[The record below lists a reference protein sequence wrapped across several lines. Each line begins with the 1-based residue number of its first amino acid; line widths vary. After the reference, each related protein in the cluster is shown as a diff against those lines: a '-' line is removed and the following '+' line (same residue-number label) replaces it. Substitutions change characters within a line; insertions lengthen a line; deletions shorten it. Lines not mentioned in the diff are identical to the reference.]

1 MPTNRTN
8 LKNYFQ
14 KGDKPS
20 ALQFAE
26 LIDGNLNLEDGGT
39 IVGQTKFVLPITAS
53 IISASGTIFA
63 SDFQSAGESSQT
75 ITFNDNLNVTGSF
88 SMNGPVFDVNASSVV
103 TIDGTQITLTT
114 TPTDGVITLHSAHTA
129 GQAIL
134 IDANAAAGSI
144 LDIDAGVLDI
154 DVQGV
159 TTINAGDVTITSPQ
173 ISLQGNVTASG
184 TMTTSGSI
192 VHGNV
197 SASGNII
204 ATGFISASGRLQT
217 LSHITA
223 SGNISSSGHISSSG
237 LVVGGTGTFVKSPS
251 ISTGTITCSG
261 IFNHPVF
268 STDNITAKVIAS
280 KNLAFGSLLSAGV
293 GRLNI
298 QHTDTDGTIS
308 NSTGDLSIIN
318 SNGDTIIK
326 NTGPGGKILLN
337 LDLAP
342 SSPINSGVV
351 LISGSAEGG
360 ISLDVRGNITSS
372 GNILSSGSIVHGNIS
387 ASGNIVATGF
397 ISASGRLQTLSHIT
411 ASGNISASG
420 YISSS
425 GLIVAGGAQV
435 GALVATTINT
445 GEGATEVHLMD
456 QDVREADA
464 VVFATVNTGQG
475 ANELYG
481 MNQNV
486 KTTDAVV
493 FTTINT
499 GQGATEVHLMNQD
512 VKTTDAVV
520 FATVDTGQGANEL
533 FDMNQN
539 VTTTSNVTFRNL
551 AITGTGSLA
560 VISSSR
566 IDGNGYGNIVI
577 SGSLIPGTD
586 DVFDLGSGS
595 KEWSQLVVN
604 AITASGNIKTAGT
617 LAAGATTV
625 GALVSTTIN
634 TGQGATEVHLMDQN
648 VRQADAVVFATVNTG
663 QGANELYDMDQNV
676 TTTSNVFF
684 SFISASG
691 DISGSNLDAGG
702 NISAVGHIT
711 ASGRL
716 QTLSHI
722 TASGNISSSG
732 TIIAKS
738 FVETVSTKAAGGDNL
753 AGAAAVDATSV
764 IFATTDDAAKGV
776 RLPALT
782 TLAIGQTVTV
792 HNEAASTALRVYPSS
807 GDVIGGL
814 AEDAHA
820 TVPAKTAIVLTKR
833 DANKFLGYFTTVIA

>member
-1 MPTNRTN
+1 MPTNKTN

-39 IVGQTKFVLPITAS
+39 VVGQTNFTKPITAS

-88 SMNGPVFDVNASSVV
+88 SMNGPTFDVNASSVV

-134 IDANAAAGSI
+134 IDANADAGSI

-184 TMTTSGSI
+184 TITTSGSI

-197 SASGNII
+197 SASGNIV
-204 ATGFISASGRLQT
+204 ASGFISASGRLQT

-237 LVVGGTGTFVKSPS
+237 LIVAGGAQVGALVATTLDTGQGANELFDMNQNVTTTSNVFFGFISASGDISGSTIIGENIHSLGHITASGRIQTLSHITASGNISSSGYISSSGLVVGGIGNFVKSPS

-268 STDNITAKVIAS
+268 STDSVTAKVIAS
-280 KNLAFGSLLSAGV
+280 RNLAFGSLISGGV

-298 QHTDTDGTIS
+298 QHNDSTGTIS
-308 NSTGDLSIIN
+308 NITGDLSIIN
-318 SNGDTIIK
+318 SSGDTIIK
-326 NTGPGGKILLN
+326 NSSGGGKILLN

-342 SSPINSGVV
+342 NSPINSGVV

-372 GNILSSGSIVHGNIS
+372 GNILSSGSIVHGNVS
-387 ASGNIVATGF
+387 ASGNIVAGGF
-397 ISASGRLQTLSHIT
+397 ISSSGRIQTLSHIT

-420 YISSS
+420 NIFATDMYAVGHITASGNISSSGHISSS
-425 GLIVAGGAQV
+425 GLIVAGGAQILGNLVVDNSQTVNV
-435 GALVATTINT
+435 GAL
-445 GEGATEVHLMD
+445 
-456 QDVREADA
+456 
-464 VVFATVNTGQG
+464 
-475 ANELYG
+475 
-481 MNQNV
+481 
-486 KTTDAVV
+486 
-493 FTTINT
+493 
-499 GQGATEVHLMNQD
+499 
-512 VKTTDAVV
+512 
-520 FATVDTGQGANEL
+520 
-533 FDMNQN
+533 
-539 VTTTSNVTFRNL
+539 
-551 AITGTGSLA
+551 
-560 VISSSR
+560 
-566 IDGNGYGNIVI
+566 
-577 SGSLIPGTD
+577 
-586 DVFDLGSGS
+586 
-595 KEWSQLVVN
+595 
-604 AITASGNIKTAGT
+604 TA
-617 LAAGATTV
+617 
-625 GALVSTTIN
+625 TTIN

-648 VRQADAVVFATVNTG
+648 VREADAVVFATVNTG

-684 SFISASG
+684 GFISASG

-732 TIIAKS
+732 TIFARS
-738 FVETVSTKAAGGDNL
+738 FVETVSTKTATGGDL
-753 AGAAAVDATSV
+753 AGAAAVDGTNV

-782 TLAIGQTVTV
+782 TLAIGQTITV
-792 HNEAASTALRVYPSS
+792 HNEAASTTLRVYPSS
-807 GDVIGGL
+807 GDVIGSL
-814 AEDAHA
+814 SEDGHA